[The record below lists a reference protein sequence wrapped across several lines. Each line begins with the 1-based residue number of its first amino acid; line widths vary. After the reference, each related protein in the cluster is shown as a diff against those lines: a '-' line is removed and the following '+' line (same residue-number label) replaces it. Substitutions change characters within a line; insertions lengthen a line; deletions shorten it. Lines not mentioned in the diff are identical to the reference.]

1 MHTLLLIIAA
11 LAAFWSAVPIA
22 GGGDRADRRPNPFLN
37 AELYRAPGSSA
48 ARDAA
53 RLRAERPEDAA
64 LLDRIARRPQAVWF
78 GDWSADVAADVRR
91 TVRAASGQRAVPVLV
106 AYNIPQR
113 DCGGHSAGGSPTGAA
128 YRRWIAGLAT
138 GIGSARAAVILEP
151 DALAGLDCLTP
162 DGRRQRLA
170 LLAWAVRRLAAGRR
184 TAVYVDAGHSAWHP
198 PGVMAE
204 RLRRVG
210 IGRAQG
216 FALNVSNFNRTADE
230 TAYGHAISRTVGRA
244 HFVIDTSRNG
254 RGPTS
259 ERAWCNVPGRALGEP
274 PTVAPRGGGWALD
287 ALLWIKAP
295 GESDGRCNGG
305 PPAGRWWRD
314 YALGLAARSAG

>member
-1 MHTLLLIIAA
+1 
-11 LAAFWSAVPIA
+11 
-22 GGGDRADRRPNPFLN
+22 
-37 AELYRAPGSSA
+37 
-48 ARDAA
+48 
-53 RLRAERPEDAA
+53 
-64 LLDRIARRPQAVWF
+64 
-78 GDWSADVAADVRR
+78 
-91 TVRAASGQRAVPVLV
+91 
-106 AYNIPQR
+106 
-113 DCGGHSAGGSPTGAA
+113 
-128 YRRWIAGLAT
+128 
-138 GIGSARAAVILEP
+138 
-151 DALAGLDCLTP
+151 
-162 DGRRQRLA
+162 
-170 LLAWAVRRLAAGRR
+170 
-184 TAVYVDAGHSAWHP
+184 
-198 PGVMAE
+198 MAE

-216 FALNVSNFNRTADE
+216 FALNVSNFNRTTDE

-259 ERAWCNVPGRALGEP
+259 ERAWCNPPGRALGEP
-274 PTVAPRGGGWALD
+274 PTAAPRGGGWALD